1 MEAPLSGCR
10 DGDTPFNT
18 LVPLSLCLLIYPMT
32 PNPIR
37 NTLFTQSRTRSRRA
51 VPIGAPS
58 LLASHLFFFFWVHA
72 LCARVDIWELPYG
85 VVSKTEIGL
94 QMLRGAESRMRLA
107 PLGGVRQKRVRPPGK
122 LGPRLLSPQ
131 SPNSTLGLLI
141 SHYVLVKVTVNS
153 PERGSVFVHLTFLLR
168 AL

>member
-18 LVPLSLCLLIYPMT
+18 LVPLSLCLLIHPT
-32 PNPIR
+32 TLNPIQ
-37 NTLFTQSRTRSRRA
+37 NTLFAQSRTRSRRA

-58 LLASHLFFFFWVHA
+58 LLASRLFLLFFLVHA

-85 VVSKTEIGL
+85 VVSKTKIGL

-107 PLGGVRQKRVRPPGK
+107 PLGGVRQKRVRPPT
-122 LGPRLLSPQ
+122 PRQAGTSLALSA
-131 SPNSTLGLLI
+131 
-141 SHYVLVKVTVNS
+141 VAK
-153 PERGSVFVHLTFLLR
+153 
-168 AL
+168 